1 MAPAEVGPF
10 EPASF
15 RDPAAR
21 VLRHDGQIL
30 RYLTPAAWRDFE
42 RLSST
47 RFYREFTDAGRL
59 VATTE
64 ASRAQIPPLSD
75 PWVAVLRHQTIPVV
89 SYPYEW
95 CFSMLQDAALLQIDL
110 LLAALDEGMT
120 LKDATPFNIQWIGPR
135 PVCID
140 IGSFTAA
147 APGEPWAGDRQV
159 CETFLYPLFLQADTD
174 VPLHPGL
181 RGSLDGVEAGHITRL
196 ISARDRLRPGVFPHV
211 YLLSKLQSRDE
222 STHRTVRKD
231 LRAAG
236 FTAALITHTVRR
248 MRHLVARLTWRRARS
263 TWSEYA
269 DGTPYDQPD
278 RARKKQCVLRAP
290 RSAHRAGVWD
300 LGGHTGEYSRA
311 VRACADRV
319 IAVEADPLAI
329 DRLSRAVK
337 VEHASTILPVVGNLT
352 DPSPG
357 LGWRHHARQTLAA
370 RSRPDLILAR
380 ARMHHLSI
388 GRNVPL
394 PEVVAWVARFE
405 ADGVIE
411 FVAPQD
417 AMVAPRVSN
426 RAARASGDTP
436 DRVEACVAEH
446 CVIAETE
453 RLPSGTRTMYDVRPT
468 HANCAREIGLARG
481 AGVA

>member
-1 MAPAEVGPF
+1 MAPAAGGPF

-95 CFSMLQDAALLQIDL
+95 CFSMLQDAALLQIDR

-120 LKDATPFNIQWIGPR
+120 LKDATPFNIQWVGTR
-135 PVCID
+135 PVFID

-159 CETFLYPLFLQADTD
+159 CEMFLYPLFLQAYTD
-174 VPLHPGL
+174 VPFHPWL

-196 ISARDRLRPGVFPHV
+196 MSARDRLRPGVFPHV
-211 YLLSKLQSRDE
+211 YLLCKLQSRDA
-222 STHRTVRKD
+222 STRRNVRKD

-269 DGTPYDQPD
+269 DGTPYDQTD
-278 RARKKQCVLRAP
+278 RARKKQFVLRAA
-290 RSAHRAGVWD
+290 RSAHRACVWD
-300 LGGHTGEYSRA
+300 LGCHTGEY
-311 VRACADRV
+311 ACADRV
-319 IAVEADPLAI
+319 IAVDADHLAI
-329 DRLSRAVK
+329 DRLSRALK
-337 VEHASTILPVVGNLT
+337 GEHDSTILPLVGNLT
-352 DPSPG
+352 DPSPA
-357 LGWRHHARQTLAA
+357 LGWRHHARQTLEA
-370 RSRPDLILAR
+370 RSRPDLILAL
-380 ARMHHLSI
+380 ALIHHLSI
-388 GRNVPL
+388 GRNIPL

-411 FVAPQD
+411 FVALQD
-417 AMVAPRVSN
+417 AMVAPLVSN
-426 RAARASGDTP
+426 RAARASGDTQ
-436 DRVEACVAEH
+436 DRVEACVAEQ

-453 RLPSGTRTMYDVRPT
+453 RLPSGTRTMCYVRPT
-468 HANCAREIGLARG
+468 HAS
-481 AGVA
+481 

>member
-64 ASRAQIPPLSD
+64 ASRAQIPQLSD

-120 LKDATPFNIQWIGPR
+120 LKDATPFNIQWIGTR
-135 PVCID
+135 PVFID

-147 APGEPWAGDRQV
+147 APGEPWAGYRQF
-159 CETFLYPLFLQADTD
+159 CEMFLYPLFLQAYKD
-174 VPLHPGL
+174 VPFHPWL
-181 RGSLDGVEAGHITRL
+181 RGSLEGVEAEHINRL
-196 ISARDRLRPGVFPHV
+196 MSARDRLRPGVFPHV
-211 YLLSKLQSRDE
+211 YLLSKLQARYA
-222 STHRTVRKD
+222 STPRNVRKD

-236 FTAALITHTVRR
+236 FTAALITHNVRR
-248 MRHLVARLTWRRARS
+248 MRHLVAGLTWRRARS

-269 DGTPYDQPD
+269 DGTTYDQTD
-278 RARKKQCVLRAP
+278 RARKKQFVLRAA
-290 RSAHRAGVWD
+290 RSAP
-300 LGGHTGEYSRA
+300 
-311 VRACADRV
+311 RACADRV
-319 IAVEADPLAI
+319 IAVDADHLAI
-329 DRLSRAVK
+329 ERLYRALK
-337 VEHASTILPVVGNLT
+337 GEHDSTILPLVGNLT

-357 LGWRHHARQTLAA
+357 LGWRHQERQTLEA
-370 RSRPDLILAR
+370 RSRPDLILAL
-380 ARMHHLSI
+380 ALIHHLSV

-394 PEVVAWVARFE
+394 PELVAWFASFE
-405 ADGVIE
+405 ADVVIE

-417 AMVAPRVSN
+417 AMVAQLVRN
-426 RAARASGDTP
+426 REALASGYTQ
-436 DRVEACVAEH
+436 DRFEACVAEH
-446 CVIAETE
+446 FVIAATE
-453 RLPSGTRTMYDVRPT
+453 RLQSGTRTMYYVRPK
-468 HANCAREIGLARG
+468 HAS
-481 AGVA
+481 

>member
-1 MAPAEVGPF
+1 MSPAEGGPF

-42 RLSST
+42 LLSST

-64 ASRAQIPPLSD
+64 ASRSQIPPLSD

-120 LKDATPFNIQWIGPR
+120 LKDATPFNIQWIGTR
-135 PVCID
+135 PVFID

-147 APGEPWAGDRQV
+147 APGEPWAGYRQF
-159 CETFLYPLFLQADTD
+159 CEMFLYPLFLQAYKD
-174 VPLHPGL
+174 VPFHPWL
-181 RGSLDGVEAGHITRL
+181 RGSLEGVEAGHINRL
-196 ISARDRLRPGVFPHV
+196 MSARDRLRPGVFPHV
-211 YLLSKLQSRDE
+211 YLLSKFQARYA
-222 STHRTVRKD
+222 STPRNVRKD

-236 FTAALITHTVRR
+236 FTAALITHNVRR

-269 DGTPYDQPD
+269 DGNTYDQTD
-278 RARKKQCVLRAP
+278 RARKKQFVLRAA
-290 RSAHRAGVWD
+290 RSAPRACVWD
-300 LGGHTGEYSRA
+300 LGCNTGEYSRA

-319 IAVEADPLAI
+319 IAVDADHLAI
-329 DRLSRAVK
+329 ERLYRALK
-337 VEHASTILPVVGNLT
+337 GEQDSTILPLVGNLT

-357 LGWRHHARQTLAA
+357 LGWRHQERQTLEA
-370 RSRPDLILAR
+370 RSRPDLILAL
-380 ARMHHLSI
+380 ALIHHLSI
-388 GRNVPL
+388 ERNVPL
-394 PEVVAWVARFE
+394 PELVAWFASFE
-405 ADGVIE
+405 ADVVIE

-417 AMVAPRVSN
+417 AMVAQLVRN
-426 RAARASGDTP
+426 REALARGYTQ
-436 DRVEACVAEH
+436 DRFEACVAEH
-446 CVIAETE
+446 FVIAATE
-453 RLPSGTRTMYDVRPT
+453 RLQSGTRTMYYVRPK
-468 HANCAREIGLARG
+468 HAS
-481 AGVA
+481 